1 MKKFNNKSN
10 IHIIIYGIAKIT
22 IKFFTG
28 GTMYYRT
35 DLAYEANES
44 LAQKVEGIRLNT
56 RNFSHGEVVEL
67 EIIDDEAEKQVGKK
81 KGKYVTYETKSLKNL
96 SAESRNE
103 VISILSQAIKDV
115 SGLGRERVLVVGL
128 GNRNITADALG
139 PKTLDKIKVT
149 RQFFK
154 AYNKEFDQDFNEV
167 SILEPGVLG
176 TTGIETINTIVG
188 VVEKIKPT
196 LLIIID
202 ALASRKMK
210 RLCSVVQV
218 TDAGIEPGSGIGN
231 MQGSLNKETIGIK
244 VVAIGI
250 PTVVDT
256 ATIVNDTIEMMEEVL
271 RDKTEDVGQIM
282 GILSDLEYEEKHAFI
297 KEILSP
303 MYGESIVTPSSV
315 DEQMELL
322 SDILAESINKA
333 VHPGY

>member
-1 MKKFNNKSN
+1 MF
-10 IHIIIYGIAKIT
+10 
-22 IKFFTG
+22 
-28 GTMYYRT
+28 YRT

-44 LAQKVEGIRLNT
+44 LAQKAEGVILKTENYK
-56 RNFSHGEVVEL
+56 HGEVIKL
-67 EIIDDEAEKQVGKK
+67 EITDEASEKAVGKK
-81 KGKYVTYETKSLKNL
+81 RGKYITYETNGLKNL
-96 SAESRNE
+96 SKESREE
-103 VISILSQAIKDV
+103 VIDILCNAIKEV
-115 SGLGRERVLVVGL
+115 SDLQRERILVVGL
-128 GNRNITADALG
+128 GNRSITADALG

-154 AYNKEFDQDFNEV
+154 AYNKDFDEDFNEV

-202 ALASRKMK
+202 ALASRKMR
-210 RLCSVVQV
+210 RLCSVVQI

-231 MQGSLNKETIGIK
+231 MQGSLNEETLGVK

-256 ATIVNDTIEMMEEVL
+256 ATIVNDTIEAMEEVL
-271 RDKTEDVGQIM
+271 KDKTDDTGSIM
-282 GILSDLEYEEKHAFI
+282 GILGDLEYEEKHMFI
-297 KEILSP
+297 KEILNP

-315 DEQMELL
+315 DELMESL
-322 SDILAESINKA
+322 SDMLALSINKA
-333 VHPGY
+333 VHPGFES

>member
-1 MKKFNNKSN
+1 
-10 IHIIIYGIAKIT
+10 
-22 IKFFTG
+22 
-28 GTMYYRT
+28 MYYRT

-44 LAQKVEGIRLNT
+44 LAQKVEGIKLKT
-56 RNFSHGEVVEL
+56 HDYKHGEVVEL
-67 EIIDDEAEKQVGKK
+67 EIMDEAAEKAVGKK
-81 KGKYVTYETKSLKNL
+81 QGKYITYETKSLKSLNKD
-96 SAESRNE
+96 SRLE
-103 VISILSQAIKDV
+103 VINILAQAIKDV
-115 SGLGRERVLVVGL
+115 SDLKRERVLVVGL
-128 GNRNITADALG
+128 GNRSITADALG

-154 AYNKEFDQDFNEV
+154 AYNKDYDEDYNEV

-202 ALASRKMK
+202 ALASRKMR
-210 RLCSVVQV
+210 RLCSVVQI

-231 MQGSLNKETIGIK
+231 MQGSLNKETLGGVK

-256 ATIVNDTIEMMEEVL
+256 ATIVNDTIELMEETL
-271 RDKTEDVGQIM
+271 KDKTDDVGQIM
-282 GILSDLEYEEKHAFI
+282 GILSDLEYNEKHMFI

-303 MYGESIVTPSSV
+303 MYGESIVTPSGV
-315 DEQMELL
+315 DELIEIL
-322 SDILAESINKA
+322 SDMLAESINKA
-333 VHPGY
+333 VHPGYELIS

>member
-1 MKKFNNKSN
+1 MF
-10 IHIIIYGIAKIT
+10 
-22 IKFFTG
+22 
-28 GTMYYRT
+28 YRT

-44 LAQKVEGIRLNT
+44 LAQKVEGIVLKT
-56 RNFSHGEVVEL
+56 HDYKHGEVIEL
-67 EIIDDEAEKQVGKK
+67 EIQNDDAEKSVGKK
-81 KGKYVTYETKSLKNL
+81 KGKYITYETKSLKSLNKDSKL
-96 SAESRNE
+96 E
-103 VISILSQAIKDV
+103 VIDILAQAIKDV
-115 SGLGRERVLVVGL
+115 SDLKRERVLVVGL

-154 AYNKEFDQDFNEV
+154 AYNKEYDEDYNEV

-202 ALASRKMK
+202 ALASRKMR
-210 RLCSVVQV
+210 RLCSVVQI

-231 MQGSLNKETIGIK
+231 MQGSLNKETLGGVK

-256 ATIVNDTIEMMEEVL
+256 ATIVNDTIELMEETL
-271 RDKTEDVGQIM
+271 KDTTDDVGQIM
-282 GILSDLEYEEKHAFI
+282 GVLSDLEYNEKHVFI

-303 MYGESIVTPSSV
+303 MYGESIVTPSGV
-315 DEQMELL
+315 DELIEIL
-322 SDILAESINKA
+322 SEMLAESINKA
-333 VHPGY
+333 VHPGYELIS

>member
-1 MKKFNNKSN
+1 
-10 IHIIIYGIAKIT
+10 
-22 IKFFTG
+22 
-28 GTMYYRT
+28 MYYRT

-44 LAQKVEGIRLNT
+44 LAQKAEGIKLKT
-56 RNFSHGEVVEL
+56 HDYKHGEVVEL
-67 EIIDDEAEKQVGKK
+67 VIMDEAAEKAVGKK
-81 KGKYVTYETKSLKNL
+81 QGKYITYETKSLKSLNKD
-96 SAESRNE
+96 SRLE
-103 VISILSQAIKDV
+103 VINILAQAIKDV
-115 SGLGRERVLVVGL
+115 SGLKRERVLVVGL

-154 AYNKEFDQDFNEV
+154 AYNKDYDEDYNEV

-202 ALASRKMK
+202 ALASRKMR
-210 RLCSVVQV
+210 RLCSVVQI

-231 MQGSLNKETIGIK
+231 MQGSLNKETLGGVK

-256 ATIVNDTIEMMEEVL
+256 ATIVNDTIELMEETL
-271 RDKTEDVGQIM
+271 KGKTDDVGQIM
-282 GILSDLEYEEKHAFI
+282 GILSDLEYNEKHVFI

-303 MYGESIVTPSSV
+303 MYGESIVTPSGV
-315 DEQMELL
+315 DELIEVL
-322 SDILAESINKA
+322 SGMLAESINKA
-333 VHPGY
+333 VHPGYELIS

>member
-1 MKKFNNKSN
+1 MF
-10 IHIIIYGIAKIT
+10 
-22 IKFFTG
+22 
-28 GTMYYRT
+28 YRT

-44 LAQKVEGIRLNT
+44 LVQKAEGVILKTENYK
-56 RNFSHGEVVEL
+56 HGEVIKL
-67 EIIDDEAEKQVGKK
+67 EITDEASEKAVGKK
-81 KGKYVTYETKSLKNL
+81 RGKYITYETNGLKNL
-96 SAESRNE
+96 SKESREE
-103 VISILSQAIKDV
+103 VIDILCNAIKEV
-115 SGLGRERVLVVGL
+115 SDLQRERILVVGL
-128 GNRNITADALG
+128 GNRSITADALG

-154 AYNKEFDQDFNEV
+154 AYNKDFDEDFNEV

-202 ALASRKMK
+202 ALASRKMR
-210 RLCSVVQV
+210 RLCSVVQI

-231 MQGSLNKETIGIK
+231 MQGSLNEETLGVK

-256 ATIVNDTIEMMEEVL
+256 ATIVNDTIEAMEEVL
-271 RDKTEDVGQIM
+271 KDKTDDTGSIM
-282 GILSDLEYEEKHAFI
+282 GILGDLEYEEKHMFI
-297 KEILSP
+297 KEILNP

-315 DEQMELL
+315 DELMESL
-322 SDILAESINKA
+322 SDMLALSINKA
-333 VHPGY
+333 VHPGFES

>member
-1 MKKFNNKSN
+1 
-10 IHIIIYGIAKIT
+10 
-22 IKFFTG
+22 
-28 GTMYYRT
+28 MYYRT

-44 LAQKVEGIRLNT
+44 LAQKVEGIRLET
-56 RNFSHGEVVEL
+56 HDYKHGEVVEL
-67 EIIDDEAEKQVGKK
+67 EIMDEAAEKAVGKK
-81 KGKYVTYETKSLKNL
+81 KGKYITYETKSLKSLNKD
-96 SAESRNE
+96 SRLE
-103 VISILSQAIKDV
+103 VINILAQSIKDI
-115 SGLGRERVLVVGL
+115 SDIKRERVLVVGL

-154 AYNKEFDQDFNEV
+154 AYNKEYDEDYNEL

-202 ALASRKMK
+202 ALASRKMR
-210 RLCSVVQV
+210 RLCSVVQI

-231 MQGSLNKETIGIK
+231 MQGSLNKETLGGIK
-244 VVAIGI
+244 VVAVGI

-256 ATIVNDTIEMMEEVL
+256 ATIVNDTIELMEDTL
-271 RDKTEDVGQIM
+271 QGKTEDAEGIM
-282 GILSDLEYEEKHAFI
+282 GVLSDLDYKEKHVFI

-303 MYGESIVTPSSV
+303 MYGESIVTPSGV
-315 DEQMELL
+315 DELIETLSEL
-322 SDILAESINKA
+322 LAESINKA
-333 VHPGY
+333 VHPGYELIS

>member
-1 MKKFNNKSN
+1 
-10 IHIIIYGIAKIT
+10 
-22 IKFFTG
+22 
-28 GTMYYRT
+28 MYYRT

-44 LAQKVEGIRLNT
+44 LAQKVEGIRLET
-56 RNFSHGEVVEL
+56 HDYKHGEVVEL
-67 EIIDDEAEKQVGKK
+67 EIMDEAAEKAVGKK
-81 KGKYVTYETKSLKNL
+81 KGKYITYETKSLKSLNKD
-96 SAESRNE
+96 SRLE
-103 VISILSQAIKDV
+103 VINILAQSIKDI
-115 SGLGRERVLVVGL
+115 SDIKRERVLVVGL

-154 AYNKEFDQDFNEV
+154 AYNKEYDEDYNEL

-202 ALASRKMK
+202 ALASRKMR
-210 RLCSVVQV
+210 RLCSVVQI

-231 MQGSLNKETIGIK
+231 MQGSLNKETLGGVK
-244 VVAIGI
+244 VVAVGI

-256 ATIVNDTIEMMEEVL
+256 ATIVNDTIELMEDTL
-271 RDKTEDVGQIM
+271 QGKTEDAEGIM
-282 GILSDLEYEEKHAFI
+282 GVLSDLDYREKHVFI

-303 MYGESIVTPSSV
+303 MYGESIVTPSGV
-315 DEQMELL
+315 DELIETLSEL
-322 SDILAESINKA
+322 LAESINKA
-333 VHPGY
+333 VHPGYELIS

>member
-1 MKKFNNKSN
+1 
-10 IHIIIYGIAKIT
+10 
-22 IKFFTG
+22 
-28 GTMYYRT
+28 MYYRT

-44 LAQKVEGIRLNT
+44 LAKKVDGVKLKT
-56 RNFSHGEVVEL
+56 KDFKHGEVVEL
-67 EIIDDEAEKQVGKK
+67 VIEDENAEKIIGKK

-96 SAESRNE
+96 NRVSKLE
-103 VISILSQAIKDV
+103 VINILAQAIKDV
-115 SGLGRERVLVVGL
+115 ADLKRDKILVVGL

-154 AYNKEFDQDFNEV
+154 AYNKDYDEDYNEV

-196 LLIIID
+196 VVIIID
-202 ALASRKMK
+202 ALASRKMR
-210 RLCSVVQV
+210 RLCSVVQI

-231 MQGSLNKETIGIK
+231 MQGSLNEETLGVK

-250 PTVVDT
+250 PTVIDT
-256 ATIVNDTIEMMEEVL
+256 ATIVNDTIELMEETL
-271 RDKTEDVGQIM
+271 KDKTDDVGAIM
-282 GILSDLEYEEKHAFI
+282 GILSDLEYNEKHAFI

-303 MYGESIVTPSSV
+303 MYGESIVTPSGV
-315 DEQMELL
+315 DELIEDL
-322 SDILAESINKA
+322 SDILAESVNFA
-333 VHPGY
+333 VHPGYELIS

>member
-1 MKKFNNKSN
+1 
-10 IHIIIYGIAKIT
+10 
-22 IKFFTG
+22 
-28 GTMYYRT
+28 MYYRT

-44 LAQKVEGIRLNT
+44 LAQKVEGIKLKT
-56 RNFSHGEVVEL
+56 HDYKHGEVVEL
-67 EIIDDEAEKQVGKK
+67 EIMDEAAEKSVGKK
-81 KGKYVTYETKSLKNL
+81 QGKYITYETKSLKSLNRD
-96 SAESRNE
+96 SRLE
-103 VISILSQAIKDV
+103 VINILAQAIKDV
-115 SGLGRERVLVVGL
+115 SDLKRERVLVVGL

-154 AYNKEFDQDFNEV
+154 AYNKDYDEDYNEV

-202 ALASRKMK
+202 ALASRKMR
-210 RLCSVVQV
+210 RLCSVVQI

-231 MQGSLNKETIGIK
+231 MQGSLNKETLGGVK

-256 ATIVNDTIEMMEEVL
+256 ATIVNDTIELMEETL
-271 RDKTEDVGQIM
+271 KDKTDDVGQIM
-282 GILSDLEYEEKHAFI
+282 GILSDLEYNEKHMFI

-303 MYGESIVTPSSV
+303 MYGESIVTPSGV
-315 DEQMELL
+315 DELIEIL
-322 SDILAESINKA
+322 SEMLAESINKA
-333 VHPGY
+333 VHPGYELIS

>member
-10 IHIIIYGIAKIT
+10 IHIIIYGITKIT
-22 IKFFTG
+22 INFFKG

-96 SAESRNE
+96 SDESKNE
-103 VISILSQAIKDV
+103 VVSILSQAIKDV

-202 ALASRKMK
+202 ALASRKMR
-210 RLCSVVQV
+210 RLCSVIQV

-231 MQGSLNKETIGIK
+231 MQGSLNKDTIGIK

-282 GILSDLEYEEKHAFI
+282 GILSDLEYDEKHAFI

-315 DEQMELL
+315 DEQMEVL

>member
-1 MKKFNNKSN
+1 MEV
-10 IHIIIYGIAKIT
+10 
-22 IKFFTG
+22 
-28 GTMYYRT
+28 TMFYRT

-44 LAQKVEGIRLNT
+44 LAQKAEGVILKT
-56 RNFSHGEVVEL
+56 ENFKHGEVVKL
-67 EIIDDEAEKQVGKK
+67 EITDDTAEKSVGKK
-81 KGKYVTYETKSLKNL
+81 RGKYITYETGSLKNL
-96 SAESRNE
+96 SKESREE
-103 VISILSQAIKDV
+103 VIDILCNAIKEV
-115 SGLGRERVLVVGL
+115 SDLQRDRILVVGL

-154 AYNKEFDQDFNEV
+154 AYNKDFDEDFNEV

-202 ALASRKMK
+202 ALASRKMR
-210 RLCSVVQV
+210 RLCSVVQI

-231 MQGSLNKETIGIK
+231 MQGSLNEETLGVK

-256 ATIVNDTIEMMEEVL
+256 ATIVNDTIEAMEEAL
-271 RDKTEDVGQIM
+271 KDKTDDTGSIM
-282 GILSDLEYEEKHAFI
+282 GILGDLEYEEKHMFI

-315 DEQMELL
+315 DELMDNL
-322 SDILAESINKA
+322 SDMLALSINKA
-333 VHPGY
+333 VHPGFES